1 MKVRQCKQNG
11 CRSLIPYEN
20 DYCDA
25 HRALNETRLRDEQQQ
40 EKALQSISQGY
51 RASERHTRYAHSQRY
66 QDIDAEFY
74 QSMAWRK
81 LAQMIRVR
89 DMYTCQVCQQQGSI
103 VDHIQARRL
112 NPDRAMDADNL
123 WTLCRVCH
131 NKKTRIEQKASHE
144 KLMQTK
150 KAEWI
155 EMLKN

>member
-74 QSMAWRK
+74 QSSKWKR
-81 LAQMIRVR
+81 LAERIRVK
-89 DMYTCQVCQQQGSI
+89 DLYTCQVCQQQGSI

-112 NPDRAMDADNL
+112 NPDRAMDSSNL
-123 WTLCRVCH
+123 WVLCRICH
-131 NKKTRIEQKASHE
+131 NKKSALEKASHQ
-144 KLMQTK
+144 KLMQMSK
-150 KAEWI
+150 EDWI
-155 EMLKN
+155 KMLKD